1 MWNKIEDGKPTTPCL
16 VVVVGWYDF
25 GVVDHEPMI
34 QTIYDCNVFGD
45 KFYDNENDREI
56 IVTHWMKLPELP

>member
-1 MWNKIEDGKPTTPCL
+1 